1 MAQLEMTFAVL
12 AVLAGS
18 FLAWLYTKLGK
29 KSIMKRSHENDINP

>member
-18 FLAWLYTKLGK
+18 FLAWFYTKPGK
-29 KSIMKRSHENDINP
+29 KWLENL